1 MLISSCVSVAFKKY
15 KLLCLL
21 MEGCNK
27 DSLLTLSS
35 NNSENGIIAI
45 LTSLTNMMINLE
57 VCVEDNRYKRRR
69 FNFVI

>member
-1 MLISSCVSVAFKKY
+1 
-15 KLLCLL
+15 